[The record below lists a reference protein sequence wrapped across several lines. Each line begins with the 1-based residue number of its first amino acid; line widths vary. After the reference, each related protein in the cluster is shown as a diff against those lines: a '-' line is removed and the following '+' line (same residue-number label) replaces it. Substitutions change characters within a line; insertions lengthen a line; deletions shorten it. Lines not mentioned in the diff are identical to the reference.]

1 MKFTSIAIKD
11 FKEIIRDRRGL
22 FFIILFPIFFMLIF
36 GFAFGGM
43 GEANTPHN
51 LVVVNYDQGATM
63 PFTGEKVNYGDNLTN
78 VLKDSTYE
86 NSDIKLFN
94 ITTTS
99 ESSAENL
106 LVNREVDAELIIPEN
121 FSNSMVALITS
132 TVQSGTSTLTGVSA
146 DNATSSVIIR
156 GDTGYIGF
164 GVSQGIL
171 VGLLGQYQEGVVTGV
186 KNQIAG
192 TPGAEPTKFIETN
205 VEAVS
210 GTENF
215 TQFDFLA
222 PGMMVFAILFL
233 STTVAAVLTREVES
247 GTLERL
253 KISKMR
259 SFDFLFGGLIPWS
272 LVAGAQVV
280 ILLGV
285 AILLGLHWQGSV
297 YSIFLAVIVGVIGGV
312 ASIALG
318 MIIASF
324 AKSSTQA
331 ANIGTLITVP
341 TSFLIGAFFQLPQVV
356 IGNLMGQTFQVYDLL
371 PWTHTLNAL
380 RSILIFGESWNSVS
394 FQVGMSILLTV
405 VLFIVGVFLFS
416 RTRLRAEN

>member
-1 MKFTSIAIKD
+1 MKFISIAIKD
-11 FKEIIRDRRGL
+11 FKEIVRDRRGL
-22 FFIILFPIFFMLIF
+22 FFIILFPIFLMMIF
-36 GFAFGGM
+36 GFAFGGL

-63 PFTGEKVNYGDNLTN
+63 PITGEKVNYGDNLTN
-78 VLKDSTYE
+78 VIKDSTYE

-94 ITTTS
+94 VTTS
-99 ESSAENL
+99 TESNAEKL
-106 LVNREVDAELIIPEN
+106 LKDREVDAELIIPEN
-121 FSNSMVALITS
+121 FSSSMVALITS
-132 TVQSGTSTLTGVSA
+132 TAQPGTSTGASA
-146 DNATSSVIIR
+146 NTSSSLIIR

-171 VGLLGQYQEGVVTGV
+171 VGLLGQYQEGVVTEV
-186 KNQIAG
+186 ENQIAG
-192 TPGAEPTKFIETN
+192 TPGAEPNKFIETN
-205 VEAVS
+205 VEAIA
-210 GTENF
+210 GTESF

-247 GTLERL
+247 GTLKRL
-253 KISKMR
+253 KMSKMR

-272 LVAGAQVV
+272 LVAAAQVV

-285 AILLGLHWQGSV
+285 AILFGLHWQGSI

-331 ANIGTLITVP
+331 ANIGTLVTVP
-341 TSFLIGAFFQLPQVV
+341 TSFLIGAFIPLPQVV
-356 IGNLMGQTFQVYDLL
+356 IGNLMGQTFQIYDLL

-380 RSILIFGESWNSVS
+380 RSVLIFGAGWNSVS
-394 FQVGMSILLTV
+394 YQIGMSILLTLI
-405 VLFIVGVFLFS
+405 LFALGVFLFS
-416 RTRLRAEN
+416 RTRLSAEN